1 MLLGSAGDGGN
12 VEGDRMRDSSE
23 VALADSKAAVS
34 DTGID
39 LGPDRA
45 SYKPI
50 QRRPPPYGWRDLGWT
65 ILVRTADWFLRRYY
79 RVKEFTTDPD
89 CLIRVRHTEA
99 TQAIELSD
107 SRVLPGDPMLDLHMW
122 NEQLPRFFGR
132 GADFCWAILVRRNLH
147 RSITAL
153 ARYVAGSPEC
163 RQVRAVRACVTFGN
177 RRRQAQI
184 RRAAA
189 RFGFELV
196 EQRDPDGWHE
206 LGEDMLIWAFARAF
220 NPAALRC
227 HRLRR
232 DRTELWISRERLLQ
246 RFG

>member
-1 MLLGSAGDGGN
+1 MVLGSTGHWGN
-12 VEGDRMRDSSE
+12 IEGDRMKDSSE
-23 VALADSKAAVS
+23 VALADSEAAVS

-39 LGPDRA
+39 LGSARLY
-45 SYKPI
+45 YKPI
-50 QRRPPPYGWRDLGWT
+50 ERRPPPYGWRDLGWT

-79 RVKEFTTDPD
+79 RVKEFTRDPD
-89 CLIRVRHTEA
+89 CLIRVSHTGA
-99 TQAIELSD
+99 THAIELPNM
-107 SRVLPGDPMLDLHMW
+107 RVLPGDPVLDLHMW

-153 ARYVAGSPEC
+153 ARYVASAPEC
-163 RQVRAVRACVTFGN
+163 QEVRAVHACVTFGS
-177 RRRQAQI
+177 RRRRAQI
-184 RRAAA
+184 RRIAA
-189 RFGFELV
+189 RFSFEML
-196 EQRDPDGWHE
+196 ERRDPDGWHE

-220 NPAALRC
+220 NPAALRR